1 MSLTSLVQ
9 TEGQFPRGTD
19 PVFCE
24 WQSPPNALHL
34 APGELH
40 LWLANLEVS
49 DVVFSRLCA
58 SLSSDEK
65 ERALHY
71 RNLADRRRF
80 GVACCVLRDLLS
92 RYSLCSPDTAEFSYD
107 KAGKHALGGR
117 IASREVYFNT
127 SRSCGLASYAI
138 VRGRRVGVDLEKMR
152 SRLADH
158 HLAENFFSPLEA
170 RAVRRS
176 LPLGQ
181 LDIFYNAWTRREA
194 YVQAH
199 GEDLVVSGRSLEFS
213 PDPGRTDQVVDS
225 EAVTWTVR
233 AFHAAPGYMVA
244 VAMEGKHCQPK
255 FWRWNASGW
264 SADPGHT
271 GQVLGAEPEA
281 EDRVEE

>member
-1 MSLTSLVQ
+1 MGLTSLVQ
-9 TEGQFPRGTD
+9 TEGQSPPGTD

-24 WQSPPNALHL
+24 WQSPPDALNL
-34 APGELH
+34 ESGELH

-49 DVVFSRLCA
+49 DVVFSRLYA
-58 SLSSDEK
+58 SLSSNEK

-92 RYSLCSPDTAEFSYD
+92 RYGLGSSDTAEFSYD
-107 KAGKHALGGR
+107 KAGKPDLRGR
-117 IASREVYFNT
+117 MASSEVYFNT
-127 SRSCGLASYAI
+127 SHSCDLASYAI
-138 VRGRRVGVDLEKMR
+138 VMGRRVGVDLEKMR

-181 LDIFYNAWTRREA
+181 LEIFYNAWTRREA
-194 YVQAH
+194 YVKAH
-199 GEDLVVSGRSLEFS
+199 GEDLGVSGRSLEFS

-225 EAVTWTVR
+225 EAVAWTVR
-233 AFHAAPGYMVA
+233 AFHAAPGYMLA
-244 VAMEGKHCQPK
+244 VALEGEHCQPK
-255 FWRWNASGW
+255 FWRWNASEV
-264 SADPGHT
+264 SADAGR
-271 GQVLGAEPEA
+271 AEPEA
-281 EDRVEE
+281 EGRVEE